1 MTAHGSR
8 LTHRVEEVVQAH
20 EAAVV
25 VGEAAL
31 GLVRQVVGRND
42 EPVHRPA
49 DTARARHGNTEYDS
63 TLTSQLHKPPLRSHS
78 LLAASPRSRGPHG
91 HTRSRGPHGHTRAHV
106 TVDTLS
112 TSSPSG
118 FTSRESSSS
127 IRPAREP
134 SEKVARY

>member
-91 HTRSRGPHGHTRAHV
+91 HTRAHV